1 MPLSQASSAPKP
13 TSVVLITDQGR
24 RVPVELRY
32 AGFNSDAHIWEP
44 VIEGDLGKIMA
55 SVVAIDADSWPAG
68 VGLQLPAGPG
78 YDNVEWGLAV
88 LANSPILAGYLP
100 G

>member
-1 MPLSQASSAPKP
+1 V
-13 TSVVLITDQGR
+13 T
-24 RVPVELRY
+24 VELRY
-32 AGFNSDAHIWEP
+32 AGVSNGAHIWEP
-44 VIEGDLGKIMA
+44 VIEGDLARIMA

-68 VGLQLPAGPG
+68 AGLQLPAGPG
-78 YDNVEWGLAV
+78 YDNVEWGLSV